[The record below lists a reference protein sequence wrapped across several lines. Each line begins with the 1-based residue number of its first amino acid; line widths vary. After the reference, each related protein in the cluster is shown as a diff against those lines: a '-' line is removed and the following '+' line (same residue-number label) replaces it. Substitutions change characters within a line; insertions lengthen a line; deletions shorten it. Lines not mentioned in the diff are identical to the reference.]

1 MVAEEDSERSER
13 VVACCCLRFGRA
25 YDMIPMVVL
34 QDFLLFVSLSSV
46 IQPLDYF
53 LPPRSNLTK
62 HQRTPTDSRHTYQP
76 C

>member
-1 MVAEEDSERSER
+1 MRGVRELLL
-13 VVACCCLRFGRA
+13 VVSFVLDGRA